1 MVNFFG
7 EFTVKM
13 DDKNRLVL
21 PSSFKSFLNDGDMRF
36 VVRKEIFS
44 DCLEMFTFED
54 WNTES
59 EKIRAK
65 LNMNNREHAL
75 LWREYNREVALVTP
89 DEKMGRISIPKKLL
103 EKIGVVKEVVFVGIG
118 NKIEVWAGE
127 KYQKSKL
134 SDSDYL
140 SLLEKILG

>member
-1 MVNFFG
+1 
-7 EFTVKM
+7 
-13 DDKNRLVL
+13 
-21 PSSFKSFLNDGDMRF
+21 MRF

-54 WNTES
+54 WNAES

-103 EKIGVVKEVVFVGIG
+103 EKIGIVKEVVFVGIG
-118 NKIEVWAGE
+118 NKIEVWASE
-127 KYQKSKL
+127 KYQNSKL
-134 SDSDYL
+134 SDNDYL

>member
-103 EKIGVVKEVVFVGIG
+103 EKIGIVKEVVFVGIG
-118 NKIEVWAGE
+118 NKIEVWASE
-127 KYQKSKL
+127 KYQNSKL
-134 SDSDYL
+134 SDNDYL

>member
-21 PSSFKSFLNDGDMRF
+21 PSSFKSFLKDGDMRF

-54 WNTES
+54 WNAES

>member
-7 EFTVKM
+7 EYTVKL

-21 PSSFKSFLNDGDMRF
+21 PSAFKSYITNGDFRF

-44 DCLEMFTFED
+44 DCLELFTYED
-54 WNTES
+54 WNAET

-65 LNMNNREHAL
+65 LNMNNREHVA
-75 LWREYNREVALVTP
+75 LWREYNREVAMVTP

-103 EKIGVVKEVVFVGIG
+103 DKIGVVKEVVFVAIG
-118 NKIEVWAGE
+118 NKIEVWANGN
-127 KYQKSKL
+127 YQKSKL
-134 SDSDYL
+134 SDDDYL
-140 SLLEKILG
+140 ALLEKTLG

>member
-7 EFTVKM
+7 EYSVKM
-13 DDKNRLVL
+13 DDKCRLVL
-21 PSSFKSFLNDGDMRF
+21 PSTFKSFLKDGDMRF

-44 DCLEMFTFED
+44 DCLEMFTYDD
-54 WNTES
+54 WNAES
-59 EKIRAK
+59 EKVKAK
-65 LNMNNREHAL
+65 LNMNNREHAT
-75 LWREYNREVALVTP
+75 LWREYNREIDLVTP

-118 NKIEVWAGE
+118 NKIEVWASD
-127 KYQKSKL
+127 KYQNSKL

-140 SLLEKILG
+140 ALLEKTLG

>member
-21 PSSFKSFLNDGDMRF
+21 PSSFKSFLKDGDMRF

-54 WNTES
+54 WNAES

-103 EKIGVVKEVVFVGIG
+103 EKIGIVKEVVFVGIG
-118 NKIEVWAGE
+118 NKIEVWASE
-127 KYQKSKL
+127 KYQNSKL
-134 SDSDYL
+134 SDNDYL

>member
-7 EFTVKM
+7 EYTVKL
-13 DDKNRLVL
+13 DDKSRLVL
-21 PSSFKSFLNDGDMRF
+21 PSTFKSFLKDGDMRF

-44 DCLEMFTFED
+44 ECLELFTFDD
-54 WNTES
+54 WNAES
-59 EKIRAK
+59 EKVRAK

-75 LWREYNREVALVTP
+75 LWREYNREIALVTP

-118 NKIEVWAGE
+118 NKIEVWASD
-127 KYQKSKL
+127 KYQNSKL

-140 SLLEKILG
+140 ALLEKTLG

>member
-54 WNTES
+54 WNAES

-103 EKIGVVKEVVFVGIG
+103 EKIGIVKEVVFVGIG
-118 NKIEVWAGE
+118 NKIEVWASE
-127 KYQKSKL
+127 KYQNSKL
-134 SDSDYL
+134 SDNDYL

>member
-21 PSSFKSFLNDGDMRF
+21 PSSFKSFLKDGDMRF

-54 WNTES
+54 WNAES

-118 NKIEVWAGE
+118 NKIEVWASE
-127 KYQKSKL
+127 KYQNSKL
-134 SDSDYL
+134 SDNDYL

>member
-21 PSSFKSFLNDGDMRF
+21 PSSFKSFLKDGDMRF

-118 NKIEVWAGE
+118 NKIEVWASE
-127 KYQKSKL
+127 KYQNSKL
-134 SDSDYL
+134 SDNDYL